1 MGICS
6 FDARSRLGPSIQCIL
21 AFLHT
26 CACIQC
32 ILAVGCEGVW
42 SKLRPGALDRWIG
55 LDRRVKNFNFQGSE
69 AQIGNAFNSKGLG
82 IDFLVQKD
90 SVFRAPKK

>member
-1 MGICS
+1 MFGQNS
-6 FDARSRLGPSIQCIL
+6 GQ
-21 AFLHT
+21 
-26 CACIQC
+26 
-32 ILAVGCEGVW
+32 
-42 SKLRPGALDRWIG
+42 GALDRWIR